1 MRFTVLEAL
10 DGLFAHIEFNDA
22 LAKGLYN
29 YRVGYITQN
38 REHMEFFGG
47 NLLGVN
53 VVRFKDSDVN
63 RFYEM
68 VDLIYPD
75 VHSEIR
81 RVTTIDHNFKVA
93 SDPMNLTLMYMIYKY
108 MTSRKCTE
116 PVRRKAM
123 KDLALIFFYRCAA
136 ALISANFKYPA
147 DPKVAQMAYANL
159 SQKYLIKK
167 LGSWNKV
174 MDYRAEA
181 LLAKD
186 SPHVKTLK
194 FFDNDMEVQYA
205 VSDSQG
211 RIREM
216 FKGYYSEFM
225 LVHEEG
231 GSVAV
236 QKSLT
241 IDAEGEE
248 SVREKT
254 TGPENF
260 VFYMR
265 GIIIDPPTFMREDLL
280 NVVARNNANT
290 SYRSIR
296 ATLEWMC
303 QQYSQPKHNKL
314 IDDFMT
320 RTIVQAVY
328 FMENNIEANK
338 RRDIGYVL
346 SQLKNLFL
354 STRSVDPDLIRI
366 REIGESIMLL
376 AHGKQSTSLMMAT
389 RTAVIMF
396 VCLRAL
402 VGKNTK

>member
-1 MRFTVLEAL
+1 MRLTVLEAFEE
-10 DGLFAHIEFNDA
+10 LFAGVVFDEK

-29 YRVGYITQN
+29 FRVGYITQN

-63 RFYEM
+63 RFCEM
-68 VDLIYPD
+68 LDLEYVD
-75 VHSEIR
+75 VHENVRKI
-81 RVTTIDHNFKVA
+81 TTIDHSFKVA
-93 SDPMNLTLMYMIYKY
+93 SDPMNLVFMFMIYKFIN
-108 MTSRKCTE
+108 SRKCNDA
-116 PVRRKAM
+116 VKHKAT
-123 KDLALIFFYRCAA
+123 KDIALIFFYRCAA

-174 MDYRAEA
+174 MDYRADA

-194 FFDNDMEVQYA
+194 FFNNDIEIQYSI
-205 VSDSQG
+205 SDSQG

-225 LVHEEG
+225 LVHEAG

-236 QKSLT
+236 QKSIT
-241 IDAEGEE
+241 VDAEGEE
-248 SVREKT
+248 SIREKT

-260 VFYMR
+260 VFYIR
-265 GIIIDPPTFMREDLL
+265 NIITDPPTFIREDLL
-280 NVVARNNANT
+280 SVVSKNNANT
-290 SYRSIR
+290 STRAIR
-296 ATLEWMC
+296 HTLDWLCTAYVEPK
-303 QQYSQPKHNKL
+303 YSKL
-314 IDDFMT
+314 SDDFLT
-320 RTIVQAVY
+320 RVIVQAVY
-328 FMENNIEANK
+328 FMDNNIEPNK
-338 RRDIGYVL
+338 RRDLNYVL
-346 SQLKNLFL
+346 TQLKNLFL
-354 STRSVDPDLIRI
+354 STRSIDPDLVHI
-366 REIGESIMLL
+366 REVGEEIIDL
-376 AHGKQSTSLMMAT
+376 ANGKLSTSLMMAT
-389 RTAVIMF
+389 RTAVIMY

-402 VGKNTK
+402 VGKNTR

>member
-1 MRFTVLEAL
+1 MRFTVLEAFE
-10 DGLFAHIEFNDA
+10 GLFSHVQFDDK

-68 VDLIYPD
+68 IDLNYPD
-75 VHSEIR
+75 VYSRIR
-81 RVTTIDHNFKVA
+81 EVTTIDHSFKVA
-93 SDPMNLTLMYMIYKY
+93 SDPMNLTMVYMIYKY
-108 MTSRKCTE
+108 MNSRTCNDV
-116 PVRRKAM
+116 VRQKAM

-174 MDYRAEA
+174 MDYRADA
-181 LLAKD
+181 LLSKE
-186 SPHVKTLK
+186 SPHIRTLK
-194 FFDNDMEVQYA
+194 MFDNDIEVQYA

-225 LVHEEG
+225 MVHEQG

-236 QKSLT
+236 QKSTT

-248 SVREKT
+248 SIREKT

-265 GIIIDPPTFMREDLL
+265 GIITDAPTFVREDLL
-280 NVVARNNANT
+280 NVVARNNSNT
-290 SYRSIR
+290 SYRAIR
-296 ATLEWMC
+296 ATLDWICEA
-303 QQYSQPKHNKL
+303 YGQPKHNKL
-314 IDDFMT
+314 VDDFIT
-320 RTIVQAVY
+320 RVIVQAVY
-328 FMENNIEANK
+328 FMENNIEAHK
-338 RRDIGYVL
+338 RRDLNYVL
-346 SQLKNLFL
+346 TQLKNLFL
-354 STRSVDPDLIRI
+354 STRSVDPDLIHI
-366 REIGESIMLL
+366 REVGQNIIEMT
-376 AHGKQSTSLMMAT
+376 HGKLSSSLMMAT
-389 RTAVIMF
+389 RTAVIMYI
-396 VCLRAL
+396 CLRAL
-402 VGKNTK
+402 VGKNNK